1 MINPFNPKD
10 QALDEAIASVYSD
23 LAGFTAET
31 DEYQKAMNQLTAL
44 YALREKRVDPNVVLT
59 TLGNIGIALA
69 VIKYEQTGIVTSK
82 VFQFLGKMR

>member
-10 QALDEAIASVYSD
+10 PALDQAIASVYAD
-23 LAGFTAET
+23 LAGYTAET
-31 DEYQKAMNQLTAL
+31 EEFQKAQTQLTAL

-59 TLGNIGIALA
+59 TLGNLAIALT